1 MESINEKE
9 KQIRKL
15 HEAYIVKEAKVK
27 EIEVKL
33 KEKEKKGNKGQQE
46 EIN

>member
-1 MESINEKE
+1 
-9 KQIRKL
+9 
-15 HEAYIVKEAKVK
+15 VKEAKVK